1 MADGVTVGT
10 AVGLAL
16 GLLVG
21 LNDGSRD
28 GFLVGSLLGD
38 NVQVHGT
45 DNGSSCTCVAWL
57 ITPSGISTTGSTGFV
72 ELRPLHTGM

>member
-1 MADGVTVGT
+1 
-10 AVGLAL
+10 VGLI
-16 GLLVG
+16 VG

-28 GFLVGSLLGD
+28 GFLVGALLGD

-45 DNGSSCTCVAWL
+45 DSGSSCTCVAWVPM
-57 ITPSGISTTGSTGFV
+57 PSGISTTGSTGFV